1 MKFKFNGDVY
11 QVHPVAVRIM
21 QLVFGFIVLYT
32 LAIAGQFGVIPLVI
46 AALVTLFVIAV
57 VFRDGNIQ

>member
-11 QVHPVAVRIM
+11 QVHPVAATI
-21 QLVFGFIVLYT
+21 LKILFGFIILYIIG
-32 LAIAGQFGVIPLVI
+32 IAGQFGVISLAI
-46 AALVTLFVIAV
+46 AALAILFVIAI